1 MYQANPD
8 CPYKSLFRDLPV
20 RVTAFQARY
29 PYGLARGAHP
39 RSPPRHDERLAF
51 FAIQLPYAVGQPDAM
66 AHRDFF
72 RKHGL
77 TAGQV
82 GVTLG
87 KRACHKQL
95 DALPGQLFGLLLFV
109 VHSNTGSKR

>member
-1 MYQANPD
+1 
-8 CPYKSLFRDLPV
+8 
-20 RVTAFQARY
+20 
-29 PYGLARGAHP
+29 
-39 RSPPRHDERLAF
+39 
-51 FAIQLPYAVGQPDAM
+51 M